1 MNRRYAITK
10 QTKYVIKANLIQKKN
25 YKLLDFIRKRVEYD
39 PSIKQGDFIVGNM
52 TKIFY
57 LTYKYHSTNIKYLEE
72 CIVPLIEQSNEY
84 LNIVL
89 FVIDCKINEINE
101 EIIQDINIKLFKKKC
116 TLIIA
121 QSYSDAAHYIEEF
134 SIVENSQNEVPDQ
147 INERT
152 QIINALSMIKG
163 INSQNAYDLLMKFNT
178 LKRLGVVDKDEL
190 KKSKNIGPKKVESIW
205 RVFHSPIVGTK
216 KMERTIQTFLK
227 SLTIEKKKTNKP

>member
-39 PSIKQGDFIVGNM
+39 PGIKQGDFIVGNM

-72 CIVPLIEQSNEY
+72 CIVPLIEQSDEY

-101 EIIQDINIKLFKKKC
+101 EIIQDVNIKLFKKKC

-134 SIVENSQNEVPDQ
+134 SVVENSQNEVSDQ

-216 KMERTIQTFLK
+216 KMERSIQTFLK
-227 SLTIEKKKTNKP
+227 SLTIEKKKINKP

>member
-39 PSIKQGDFIVGNM
+39 ASIKQGDFIVGNM

>member
-1 MNRRYAITK
+1 MNKRYPINK
-10 QTKYVIKANLIQKKN
+10 QTKYDIKANPIQKKN
-25 YKLLDFIRKRVEYD
+25 YKLISFIRKRIEYD
-39 PSIKQGDFIVGNM
+39 SRIKQGDFIVGNM
-52 TKIFY
+52 NKIFY

-72 CIVPLIEQSNEY
+72 CILPLIEESNEY

-89 FVIDCKINEINE
+89 FVIDCQKNEIKE
-101 EIIQDINIKLFKKKC
+101 EIIQDINIKLFNKKC

-134 SIVENSQNEVPDQ
+134 SVIENNQNELTNQ

-178 LKRLGVVDKDEL
+178 IKRIGVVDKE
-190 KKSKNIGPKKVESIW
+190 E
-205 RVFHSPIVGTK
+205 
-216 KMERTIQTFLK
+216 
-227 SLTIEKKKTNKP
+227 

>member
-39 PSIKQGDFIVGNM
+39 PGIKQGDFIVGNM

-101 EIIQDINIKLFKKKC
+101 EIIQDVNIKLFKKKC

-134 SIVENSQNEVPDQ
+134 SVVENSQNEVSDQ

-216 KMERTIQTFLK
+216 KMERSIQTFLK
-227 SLTIEKKKTNKP
+227 SLTIEKKKINKP

>member
-39 PSIKQGDFIVGNM
+39 PGIKQGDFIVGNM

-72 CIVPLIEQSNEY
+72 CIVPLIEQSDEY

-101 EIIQDINIKLFKKKC
+101 EIIQDVNIKLFKKKC

-134 SIVENSQNEVPDQ
+134 SVVENSQNEVSDQ

-205 RVFHSPIVGTK
+205 RVFHSPMVGTK
-216 KMERTIQTFLK
+216 KMERSIQTFLK
-227 SLTIEKKKTNKP
+227 SLTIEKKKINKP